1 MASFL
6 IVDPEGGGATDAGG
20 VGTVLVTGS
29 VLDAAASTENL
40 FGFTRQSGVS

>member
-29 VLDAAASTENL
+29 VLDAAASTNL
-40 FGFTRQSGVS
+40 FGFTKQSGIS